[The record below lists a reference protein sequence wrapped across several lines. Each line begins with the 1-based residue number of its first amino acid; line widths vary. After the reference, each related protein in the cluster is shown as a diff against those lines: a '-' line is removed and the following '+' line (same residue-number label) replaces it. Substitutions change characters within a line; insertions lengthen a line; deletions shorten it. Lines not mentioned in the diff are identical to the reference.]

1 MGGFNFLDLV
11 NLQHALKPA
20 YRKGSVWA
28 FATET
33 LADIRVMTDSVNRPI
48 IWPASADLATSLM
61 GYPYEEMIDMPSVAS
76 GNFPIAFANW
86 KKWYTLVIRKQVSV
100 RVLQE
105 RYADEDA
112 IGYMG
117 YYRFGGNVTLS
128 EAGHVLKIA

>member
-1 MGGFNFLDLV
+1 LWGPMGGDLPGR
-11 NLQHALKPA
+11 LL
-20 YRKGSVWA
+20 
-28 FATET
+28 E
-33 LADIRVMTDSVNRPI
+33 
-48 IWPASADLATSLM
+48 
-61 GYPYEEMIDMPSVAS
+61 YPYQEMIDMPSVSS

-86 KKWYTLVIRKQVSV
+86 KQWYTLVVRKQVSV

-112 IGYMG
+112 FGYMG